1 MVIDRMFY
9 TSKVEQ
15 SVRLLLLLIGCYD
28 LEIINLTEIWTTI
41 FCRAR
46 TSFIPRQHYLIEHF
60 STYFSCENMC

>member
-28 LEIINLTEIWTTI
+28 LEIINLTEI
-41 FCRAR
+41 
-46 TSFIPRQHYLIEHF
+46 
-60 STYFSCENMC
+60 